1 MDNANA
7 VRLSDQG
14 KKLYKRRAEAVERS
28 FERDKTVKNRPTF
41 DKKSKKGEGLSDLKP
56 SSISSVF
63 VFT

>member
-41 DKKSKKGEGLSDLKP
+41 DKKSKKGGGAA
-56 SSISSVF
+56 I
-63 VFT
+63 

>member
-7 VRLSDQG
+7 VRLADQG

-41 DKKSKKGEGLSDLKP
+41 DKKSKKGGGAA
-56 SSISSVF
+56 I
-63 VFT
+63 